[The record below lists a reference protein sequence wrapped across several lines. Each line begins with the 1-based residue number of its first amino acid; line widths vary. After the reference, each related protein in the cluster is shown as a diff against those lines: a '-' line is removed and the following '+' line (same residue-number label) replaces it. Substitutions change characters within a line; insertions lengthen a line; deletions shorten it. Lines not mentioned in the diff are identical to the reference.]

1 MSEKG
6 SKATAPTVSGK
17 VYHLRLEQGE
27 ISPYVLLPGD
37 QGVTYHISDIWKDVK
52 ELAYNREYRTVA
64 GTYEGITM
72 AMTSTGIGD
81 QPAEICLNELKKVG
95 AHTCIKVGTAEAI
108 HEDLE
113 LGDIIIPVAC
123 MRKGGAVTHYV
134 RPEFPAVP
142 DLHMTKALIEACEK
156 LGYKYTLGVICTIS
170 SYYVGQ
176 GRPIGGD
183 EKNYFPAGNR
193 DLIERL
199 QNARV
204 IAIDTETAGELIMGY
219 LHKLKMGAVLSVNA
233 NRITGAWGDN
243 GGEEKACRIASEAVR
258 ILQKTVSG
266 NLSEQGTGFVRI

>member
-1 MSEKG
+1 MTETG

-17 VYHLRLEQGE
+17 VYHLRLAEGD

-37 QGVTYHISDIWKDVK
+37 QAVTYHISNIWSDV
-52 ELAYNREYRTVA
+52 EECAYNREYRTVV
-64 GTYEGITM
+64 GTYKNIPM

-95 AHTCIKVGTAEAI
+95 AHTCIKIGTAEAI
-108 HEDLE
+108 REDLD

-134 RPEFPAVP
+134 KPEFPAVP
-142 DLHMTKALIEACEK
+142 DIHMTKALIEACEN
-156 LGYKYTLGVICTIS
+156 LGCRYTLGVICTIS

-176 GRPIGGD
+176 GRPID
-183 EKNYFPAGNR
+183 DDKNSYFPPQNK

-199 QNARV
+199 QNAKV
-204 IAIDTETAGELIMGY
+204 VAIDMETAGELIMGY
-219 LHKLKMGAVLSVNA
+219 LNKLRMGAVLSVNA

-243 GGEEKACRIASEAVR
+243 GGEEKACRIASEAMR
-258 ILQKTVSG
+258 ILKERDEQQK
-266 NLSEQGTGFVRI
+266 

>member
-1 MSEKG
+1 MTETG

-17 VYHLRLEQGE
+17 VYHLRLAQGE

-37 QGVTYHISDIWKDVK
+37 QAVTEKISGIWEDVK

-64 GTYEGITM
+64 GTYKNIPM

-108 HEDLE
+108 REDLD

-123 MRKGGAVTHYV
+123 MRKGGAMTHYV

-142 DLHMTKALIEACEK
+142 DLYMTKAILEACEN

-176 GRPIGGD
+176 GRPIDGD
-183 EKNYFPAGNR
+183 EASYFPAENK

-199 QNARV
+199 RNAKIV
-204 IAIDTETAGELIMGY
+204 AIDTETAGELIIGY
-219 LHKLKMGAVLSVNA
+219 LHKLRMGAVLSVNA
-233 NRITGAWGDN
+233 NRVTGAWGDN
-243 GGEEKACRIASEAVR
+243 GGEEKACRIASEAIR
-258 ILQKTVSG
+258 ILK
-266 NLSEQGTGFVRI
+266 EQDEQRK